1 MKINLKLLHLR
12 MKKLTLLLLLLFLVH
27 YNPVNAVNT
36 SYEEMRQEFGTNKT
50 FLSDTEIPAIIALS
64 FYPEL
69 KFTKIKFEYKEI
81 KTTMAARPEF
91 NCIFNNSRSYVIYIN
106 ANASENGSV
115 SYQDLNLKQKIGII
129 AHELAHIVDFES
141 RSNGSIISCGLL
153 YKCSPQYHKNLERST
168 DELVI
173 KKGLGNEL
181 YAFSDYVI
189 NHSNAS
195 KKYIEFKKKNYLL
208 PEEIKEKMK

>member
-1 MKINLKLLHLR
+1 
-12 MKKLTLLLLLLFLVH
+12 MKKLAVILLLLFFVQNSH
-27 YNPVNAVNT
+27 VNAINT
-36 SYEEMRQEFGTNKT
+36 SYEEMKLEFGTNKK
-50 FLSDTEIPAIIALS
+50 FLSDAEIPAIIALS

-69 KFTKIKFEYKEI
+69 KHTKIRFEYKEI
-81 KTTMAARPEF
+81 KTTMAARPDI
-91 NCIFNNSRSYVIYIN
+91 NCVFNNSRSYVIYIN
-106 ANASENGSV
+106 SKASEIGSV
-115 SYQDLNLKQKIGII
+115 NYHDLNLKQKIGII
-129 AHELAHIVDFES
+129 AHELAHIVDFENRNNS
-141 RSNGSIISCGLL
+141 EIILCGFL
-153 YKCSPQYHKNLERST
+153 YKCSPEYHKKLERST

-195 KKYIEFKKKNYLL
+195 AKYIEFKKKNYLL